1 MLGDGSRAN
10 KAFALAEEALLYVDN
25 DDYYQTSLRDIAAM
39 IAIASEVNNQ
49 DFLDKLTLSLA
60 NEMKSTDRMHTQEKA
75 FLLLASAALIDKAG
89 DIQISM
95 NNLPAENRGKLPA
108 FHLDATELAAGVTLT
123 NVGAS
128 NIYRNVSMFGVSK
141 IAPEA
146 VDSGYKISKKYF
158 NLQGEPI
165 DLNSLQQNDRVI
177 VQINATPEDYQTHPT
192 MIVDMLPAGFEIET
206 LLTTED
212 AGKQGVYSWLGD
224 LTEAQVAEARDDRYV
239 AAIDL
244 TVSTYNNYYRGCAGT
259 ANLAYVARVVTP
271 GEFSLPGV
279 FVEDMYRPGVT
290 SHTDVSR
297 ITIEPAQ

>member
-1 MLGDGSRAN
+1 MPFPHYKQLDSMDCGPTCLRIIAKYYGKSYSLPFLREKCYIDREGVSLKGISEAAELIGFRTLAVKLPLMDD
-10 KAFALAEEALLYVDN
+10 KADSSLLKAP
-25 DDYYQTSLRDIAAM
+25 LP
-39 IAIASEVNNQ
+39 AIAHWNQ
-49 DFLDKLTLSLA
+49 NHFVV
-60 NEMKSTDRMHTQEKA
+60 
-75 FLLLASAALIDKAG
+75 I
-89 DIQISM
+89 
-95 NNLPAENRGKLPA
+95 
-108 FHLDATELAAGVTLT
+108 
-123 NVGAS
+123 
-128 NIYRNVSMFGVSK
+128 
-141 IAPEA
+141 
-146 VDSGYKISKKYF
+146 YKISKKYF

-244 TVSTYNNYYRGCAGT
+244 TVSTYNNYYRGSAGT